1 MQRLLLFY
9 YDMDK
14 NLKSMSSTFRH
25 IGENIGKNTGRHFI
39 YLKQKQKT
47 YALEILS
54 LRLRNSVF
62 SQEKCHFLRQSI
74 NSK

>member
-25 IGENIGKNTGRHFI
+25 IGENIGKNTGRHLF
-39 YLKQKQKT
+39 KT
-47 YALEILS
+47 KTKNFCSRNLE
-54 LRLRNSVF
+54 
-62 SQEKCHFLRQSI
+62 
-74 NSK
+74 SKA

>member
-1 MQRLLLFY
+1 MQPLLLVY

-25 IGENIGKNTGRHFI
+25 IGEHIGKNAGRHFI

-54 LRLRNSVF
+54 LRLRLF
-62 SQEKCHFLRQSI
+62 SGEVSLLETWSI